1 MSTRGPHPP
10 LPSKPTGRESPI
22 TILSALQTSTR
33 GPHSPPPPPQ
43 MSESVFIA
51 HPLLSNWWVFVVLT
65 LPLSEWVQ
73 GVLEN
78 KEGLS
83 PPTCTHRY
91 TSPNEWEASLR
102 SLSLLAIC
110 IINLNNVITISF
122 HSHTLSDVFG
132 SGSKRKKEKGVYI
145 ILTTIIFSC
154 LVEWFLF
161 LQFYLIFFEP

>member
-1 MSTRGPHPP
+1 M
-10 LPSKPTGRESPI
+10 
-22 TILSALQTSTR
+22 
-33 GPHSPPPPPQ
+33 
-43 MSESVFIA
+43 
-51 HPLLSNWWVFVVLT
+51 
-65 LPLSEWVQ
+65 Q

-110 IINLNNVITISF
+110 IINLNNVITMSF

-132 SGSKRKKEKGVYI
+132 SGSKRKKEKRGIYYI
-145 ILTTIIFSC
+145 DYYNIFMLGRVV
-154 LVEWFLF
+154 LVFAVL
-161 LQFYLIFFEP
+161 LNFF